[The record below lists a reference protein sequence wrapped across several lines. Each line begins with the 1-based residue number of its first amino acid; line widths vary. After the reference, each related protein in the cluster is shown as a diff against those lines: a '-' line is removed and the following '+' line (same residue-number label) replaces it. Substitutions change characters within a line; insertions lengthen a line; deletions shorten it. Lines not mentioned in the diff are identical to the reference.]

1 MKIPAEAIAAAFAE
15 ALRSPVQTAGE
26 LCGLALVS
34 LRRFCPSSLSDRD
47 CDRSGCLQR
56 LALGA
61 ALSTLCWTL
70 LGILGA
76 RIAQPPLPP
85 DHVVTLLD
93 NGRVDSHSPVRSR
106 GTLRDECRR
115 QDARS

>member
-1 MKIPAEAIAAAFAE
+1 MAAAFAE
-15 ALRSPVQTAGE
+15 AWRSPVQTAGE

-34 LRRFCPSSLSDRD
+34 LRRFALAA
-47 CDRSGCLQR
+47 CLIATAIVLAAFNG

-76 RIAQPPLPP
+76 RIAQQPLPP
-85 DHVVTLLD
+85 DHIVTLLD
-93 NGRVDSHSPVRSR
+93 NGRVDSPSPLRSR
-106 GTLRDECRR
+106 GTLLDECRR